1 VSSDVTAG
9 TTQQKAKKNALAGR
23 RALIVEDEYFLAD
36 DLTQILADYGAEV
49 LGPVVTSGVELGALI
64 VALQASVGDRQ
75 LS

>member
-1 VSSDVTAG
+1 M
-9 TTQQKAKKNALAGR
+9 
-23 RALIVEDEYFLAD
+23 IVEDEYFLAD